1 MSSTSNVYMNWLKL
15 NVNIWSIICSHAK
28 QWQLQATFI
37 LQKTQ
42 LHLTPVC
49 SGLVLQADQQHPG
62 TQGMSSVAGNE
73 KLLWFSRRN
82 FICTSP
88 DETL

>member
-1 MSSTSNVYMNWLKL
+1 MSSTGNVYMNWLKL
-15 NVNIWSIICSHAK
+15 NMKILSIICSHAK

-42 LHLTPVC
+42 LHLTPV
-49 SGLVLQADQQHPG
+49 

-73 KLLWFSRRN
+73 KLLWFSHRN